1 MSFSARLVR
10 IPPAS
15 GRRLAG
21 IEGLRAVAATTVLVS
36 HSWFYSNPDGI
47 RLWHDSAASIPF
59 ESMAFG
65 VTLFFALSGFLLYR
79 PFLVAAFEPDRRPS
93 VAAYF
98 RNRAL
103 RILPAYWVILL
114 VVSLVLQSA
123 LVRGGA
129 DLHTGALTNPGDL
142 LSAAFLLQDYRPST
156 TIIGI
161 GPSWSLAVELV
172 FYLALPLLGALAL
185 RLARRASDS
194 RGILLASLAPA
205 ALMLLIGI
213 SGKLAAQHLVANPGP
228 AGGYDASWHTVIV
241 RSFWAQADLFAF
253 GMAVAAVH
261 VQVARGALR
270 LPSWWRPAAIA
281 VAVPVGLA
289 AALRLAGNDGQLGYP
304 IDNTAI
310 ALVAAIGLALV
321 VLPASSGGASRAA
334 RGLEAPAAVALGL
347 VSYSLFLWH
356 EPVVYWLRDH
366 GLVAAGTAGFLLNT
380 AVLFVIS
387 VALAMIT
394 YRLIE
399 VPALRHKARATSAA
413 RAGPVAAAEP
423 LPSQAKG

>member
-1 MSFSARLVR
+1 MSFNAIVRL
-10 IPPAS
+10 PPAS

-21 IEGLRAVAATTVLVS
+21 IEGLRAIAATTILVC
-36 HSWFYSNPDGI
+36 HAWFYSNPDGGP
-47 RLWHDSAASIPF
+47 LWDGEAGSIPF

-93 VAAYF
+93 VSAYF
-98 RNRAL
+98 RNRVL

-114 VVSLVLQSA
+114 IVSLVLQSA
-123 LVRGGA
+123 LVRDGA

-142 LSAAFLLQDYRPST
+142 LSAAFLLQGYRPST

-161 GPSWSLAVELV
+161 GPSWSLAVEVV
-172 FYLALPLLGALAL
+172 FYLALPLLAALAL
-185 RLARRASDS
+185 SLARWARSS
-194 RGILLASLAPA
+194 RGILMASLAPA
-205 ALMLLIGI
+205 ALMLVIGI
-213 SGKLAAQHLVANPGP
+213 TGKLAAQHLFANPGP
-228 AGGYDASWHTVIV
+228 GGGYDNSWHTVLV

-270 LPSWWRPAAIA
+270 LPDWWRWAAVA
-281 VAVPVGLA
+281 VAVPLGLA

-321 VLPASSGGASRAA
+321 VLPAGGRPPRSPAGSRPRRPWPSASSPTASSSGTSRSSTGSATTTSI
-334 RGLEAPAAVALGL
+334 APG
-347 VSYSLFLWH
+347 
-356 EPVVYWLRDH
+356 P
-366 GLVAAGTAGFLLNT
+366 AGFVLNT
-380 AVLFVIS
+380 VVLFVIT
-387 VALAMIT
+387 VALSVVT

-399 VPALRHKARATSAA
+399 VPALRLKSRTAPAPPAPAAEEARA
-413 RAGPVAAAEP
+413 
-423 LPSQAKG
+423 

>member
-1 MSFSARLVR
+1 MSFHAIVRL
-10 IPPAS
+10 PPAS

-21 IEGLRAVAATTVLVS
+21 IEGLRAVAATTILVS
-36 HSWFYSNPDGI
+36 HAWFYSNPGGVPLWDGG
-47 RLWHDSAASIPF
+47 AGSIPF

-79 PFLVAAFEPDRRPS
+79 PFLIAAFEPERRPS
-93 VAAYF
+93 VSAYL
-98 RNRAL
+98 RNRVL

-114 VVSLVLQSA
+114 LVSLVLQSA
-123 LVRGGA
+123 LVRDGA

-161 GPSWSLAVELV
+161 GPSWSLAVEVV
-172 FYLALPLLGALAL
+172 FYLALPLLAALAL
-185 RLARRASDS
+185 ALARLARDS

-205 ALMLLIGI
+205 ALMLVLGLT
-213 SGKLAAQHLVANPGP
+213 GKLAAQHLFANPGP
-228 AGGYDASWHTVIV
+228 GGGYDNSWHTVVV

-261 VQVARGALR
+261 VQVTRGALR
-270 LPSWWRPAAIA
+270 LPDWWRPAAVA
-281 VAVPVGLA
+281 VAIPIGVI

-321 VLPASSGGASRAA
+321 VMPTVAGTPSRAA
-334 RGLEAPAAVALGL
+334 RGLEAPAAVAVGL

-356 EPVVYWLRDH
+356 EPVIYWLRDH
-366 GLVAAGTAGFLLNT
+366 DLVAGGPAGLLLNI
-380 AVLFVIS
+380 AVLFAI
-387 VALAMIT
+387 ALALSIVT

-399 VPALRHKARATSAA
+399 VPALRLKSRTSPAGKTDPVTAVTATEQV
-413 RAGPVAAAEP
+413 RV
-423 LPSQAKG
+423 

>member
-1 MSFSARLVR
+1 MSFNAIVRL
-10 IPPAS
+10 PPAS

-21 IEGLRAVAATTVLVS
+21 IEGLRAIAATTILVC
-36 HSWFYSNPDGI
+36 HAWFYSNPDGGP
-47 RLWHDSAASIPF
+47 LWDGEAGSIPF

-79 PFLVAAFEPDRRPS
+79 PFLVAAFEPDQRPS
-93 VAAYF
+93 VSAYF

-114 VVSLVLQSA
+114 IVSLVLQSA
-123 LVRGGA
+123 LVREGA

-161 GPSWSLAVELV
+161 GPSWSLAVEVV
-172 FYLALPLLGALAL
+172 FYLALPLLAGLAL
-185 RLARRASDS
+185 SLARWARSS
-194 RGILLASLAPA
+194 RGILMASLAPA
-205 ALMLLIGI
+205 ALMLVIGI
-213 SGKLAAQHLVANPGP
+213 TGKLAAQHLFANPGP
-228 AGGYDASWHTVIV
+228 GGGYDSSWHTVLV

-270 LPSWWRPAAIA
+270 LPDWWRWAAVA
-281 VAVPVGLA
+281 VAVPLGLA

-321 VLPASSGGASRAA
+321 VLPAGGRPPRIA

-356 EPVVYWLRDH
+356 EPVIYWLRDH
-366 GLVAAGTAGFLLNT
+366 DLIAPGPAGFVLNT
-380 AVLFVIS
+380 VVLFVIT
-387 VALAMIT
+387 VALSVVT

-399 VPALRHKARATSAA
+399 VPALRLKARTAPAPPAPAAEEA
-413 RAGPVAAAEP
+413 RA
-423 LPSQAKG
+423 

>member
-1 MSFSARLVR
+1 
-10 IPPAS
+10 
-15 GRRLAG
+15 
-21 IEGLRAVAATTVLVS
+21 
-36 HSWFYSNPDGI
+36 
-47 RLWHDSAASIPF
+47 
-59 ESMAFG
+59 
-65 VTLFFALSGFLLYR
+65 
-79 PFLVAAFEPDRRPS
+79 
-93 VAAYF
+93 
-98 RNRAL
+98 
-103 RILPAYWVILL
+103 
-114 VVSLVLQSA
+114 
-123 LVRGGA
+123 
-129 DLHTGALTNPGDL
+129 
-142 LSAAFLLQDYRPST
+142 
-156 TIIGI
+156 
-161 GPSWSLAVELV
+161 
-172 FYLALPLLGALAL
+172 
-185 RLARRASDS
+185 
-194 RGILLASLAPA
+194 LASLAPA

-228 AGGYDASWHTVIV
+228 AGGYEADWHTVIV

-261 VQVARGALR
+261 VQVARGTLH

-310 ALVAAIGLALV
+310 AFVAAIGLALV
-321 VLPASSGGASRAA
+321 VMPTAGGGVSGAA

-380 AVLFVIS
+380 AVLFVVS
-387 VALAMIT
+387 VSLAVIT

-399 VPALRHKARATSAA
+399 VPALRHKSRVRSTPKASPATRAEQVQ
-413 RAGPVAAAEP
+413 G
-423 LPSQAKG
+423 

>member
-10 IPPAS
+10 LPPAS

-21 IEGLRAVAATTVLVS
+21 IEGLRAVAATTVLVC
-36 HSWFYSNPDGI
+36 HSWFYSNPDGPP
-47 RLWHDSAASIPF
+47 LWDGAAGSIPF

-93 VAAYF
+93 VAGYF

-114 VVSLVLQSA
+114 LVSLVLQSA
-123 LVRGGA
+123 LVRDGSA
-129 DLHTGALTNPGDL
+129 LHTGALTSPGNL
-142 LSAAFLLQDYRPST
+142 LSAAFLLQDYRTST

-161 GPSWSLAVELV
+161 GPSWSLAVEVV
-172 FYLALPLLGALAL
+172 FYLALPLLAGLAL
-185 RLARRASDS
+185 LLARRARNS

-205 ALMLLIGI
+205 ALMLVIGI
-213 SGKLAAQHLVANPGP
+213 TGKLAAQHLFANPGP
-228 AGGYDASWHTVIV
+228 GGGYDATWHTVVV

-270 LPSWWRPAAIA
+270 LPSWWRPAAVA
-281 VAVPVGLA
+281 VAVPVGII
-289 AALRLAGNDGQLGYP
+289 AALRLAGDNGQLGFP

-321 VLPASSGGASRAA
+321 VMPSAAGGVSRAA

-366 GLVAAGTAGFLLNT
+366 DLVAPGAAGFVLNT
-380 AVLFVIS
+380 AVLFVIA
-387 VALAMIT
+387 VALSVVT

-399 VPALRHKARATSAA
+399 LPALRLKKRTAPGGKSDPVTAVTATEQARA
-413 RAGPVAAAEP
+413 
-423 LPSQAKG
+423 

>member
-1 MSFSARLVR
+1 MSFNAIVRL
-10 IPPAS
+10 PPAS

-21 IEGLRAVAATTVLVS
+21 IEGLRAIAATTILVC
-36 HSWFYSNPDGI
+36 HAWFYSNPDGGP
-47 RLWHDSAASIPF
+47 LWDGEAGSIPF

-93 VAAYF
+93 VSAYF
-98 RNRAL
+98 RNRVL

-114 VVSLVLQSA
+114 IVSLVLQSA
-123 LVRGGA
+123 LVRDGA

-161 GPSWSLAVELV
+161 GPSWSLAVEVV
-172 FYLALPLLGALAL
+172 FYLALPLLAALAL
-185 RLARRASDS
+185 SLARWARGS
-194 RGILLASLAPA
+194 RGILIASLAPA
-205 ALMLLIGI
+205 ALMLVVGI
-213 SGKLAAQHLVANPGP
+213 TGKLAAQHLFANPGP
-228 AGGYDASWHTVIV
+228 GGGYDSSWHTVLV

-270 LPSWWRPAAIA
+270 LPDWWRRAAVA
-281 VAVPVGLA
+281 VAVPLGLA

-321 VLPASSGGASRAA
+321 VLPAGGRPPRIA

-356 EPVVYWLRDH
+356 EPVIYWLRDH
-366 GLVAAGTAGFLLNT
+366 GLIAPGPAGFVLNT
-380 AVLFVIS
+380 VVLFVIT
-387 VALAMIT
+387 VALSVVT

-399 VPALRHKARATSAA
+399 VPALRLKARTAPAPPAPAAEEA
-413 RAGPVAAAEP
+413 RA
-423 LPSQAKG
+423 

>member
-1 MSFSARLVR
+1 MSFNAIVRL
-10 IPPAS
+10 PPAS

-21 IEGLRAVAATTVLVS
+21 IEGLRAIAATTILVC
-36 HSWFYSNPDGI
+36 HAWFYSNPDGGP
-47 RLWHDSAASIPF
+47 LWDGEAGSIPF

-93 VAAYF
+93 VSAYF

-114 VVSLVLQSA
+114 IVSLVLQSA
-123 LVRGGA
+123 LVREGA

-161 GPSWSLAVELV
+161 GPSWSLAVEVV
-172 FYLALPLLGALAL
+172 FYLALPLLAGLAL
-185 RLARRASDS
+185 SLARWARSS
-194 RGILLASLAPA
+194 RGILMASLAPA
-205 ALMLLIGI
+205 ALMLVIGI
-213 SGKLAAQHLVANPGP
+213 TGKLAAQHLFANPGP
-228 AGGYDASWHTVIV
+228 GGGYDSSWHTVLV

-270 LPSWWRPAAIA
+270 LPDWWRWAAVA
-281 VAVPVGLA
+281 VAVPLGLA

-321 VLPASSGGASRAA
+321 VLPAGGRPPRIA

-356 EPVVYWLRDH
+356 EPVIYWLRDH
-366 GLVAAGTAGFLLNT
+366 DLIAPGPAGFVLNT
-380 AVLFVIS
+380 VVLFVIT
-387 VALAMIT
+387 VALSVVT

-399 VPALRHKARATSAA
+399 VPALRLKARTAPTPPAPAAEEA
-413 RAGPVAAAEP
+413 RA
-423 LPSQAKG
+423 

>member
-1 MSFSARLVR
+1 MSFNAIVRL
-10 IPPAS
+10 PPAS

-21 IEGLRAVAATTVLVS
+21 IEGLRAVAATTILVC
-36 HSWFYSNPDGI
+36 HAWFYSNPDGGP
-47 RLWHDSAASIPF
+47 LWDGEAGSIPF

-79 PFLVAAFEPDRRPS
+79 PFLVAAFDPDRRPS
-93 VAAYF
+93 VGAYF

-114 VVSLVLQSA
+114 IVSLVLQSA
-123 LVRGGA
+123 LVRDGA

-142 LSAAFLLQDYRPST
+142 FSAAFLLQDYRPST

-161 GPSWSLAVELV
+161 GPSWSLAVEV
-172 FYLALPLLGALAL
+172 VIYLALPLLAALAL
-185 RLARRASDS
+185 FLARWARTS
-194 RGILLASLAPA
+194 RGILMASLVPA
-205 ALMLLIGI
+205 ALMLVLGI
-213 SGKLAAQHLVANPGP
+213 TGKLAAQHLFANPGP
-228 AGGYDASWHTVIV
+228 GGGYDNSWHTVVV

-270 LPSWWRPAAIA
+270 LPDWWRWAAIA
-281 VAVPVGLA
+281 VAVPVGLG

-321 VLPASSGGASRAA
+321 VLPTAGGPSRIA
-334 RGLEAPAAVALGL
+334 RGLEAQAAVALGL

-356 EPVVYWLRDH
+356 EPVIYWLRDH
-366 GLVAAGTAGFLLNT
+366 DLIAAGPAGFVLNT
-380 AVLFVIS
+380 VVLFLIT
-387 VALAMIT
+387 VALSVVT

-399 VPALRHKARATSAA
+399 VPALRLKSRTAPA
-413 RAGPVAAAEP
+413 PQAEP
-423 LPSQAKG
+423 AEPQAERAPA